1 MSAPP
6 GLPPPEELLKRAEE
20 VLGELEKGPWPSHVK
35 ELRKTRY
42 PLHIYGVGLV
52 ARKSPW
58 GPGAVTVKY
67 VNTGVLSRWSREWV
81 PKGGEETHFRVF
93 HTPGKF
99 WKTDFVRQ
107 IIKIS
112 RELGVGLI
120 ELVGQ
125 TGAFV
130 LNLTKDKAEEMVDA
144 LRSIGT
150 DVGGS
155 GDAIRSLNACVGPA
169 LCEFALYDTLKWYA
183 EFHKD
188 KRINDAIATP
198 NFPYKF
204 KIKFSGCP
212 MDCTRANRADLGFI
226 GIWEGAPEVDQELL
240 RRKIEAGEVDPEKLA
255 ANCPSGAIT
264 WDKEK
269 KELKIDGTR
278 CKKSMHCIR
287 SAFPAVK
294 PGKNRKIAVV
304 VGGHVKGRFGG
315 KMGKPLAIV
324 NSVDE
329 AMDWVVKTVEAWMN
343 GLETGVSK
351 HKDRIG
357 DFIMKVGFKK
367 YTEEILGVKVP
378 YKPSLHGRLGAGA
391 VLDDGERKMWLDWAN
406 NIVKEYE
413 GRI

>member
-20 VLGELEKGPWPSHVK
+20 VLKELERGPWPSHVA

-67 VNTGVLSRWSREWV
+67 VNTGVLSRWARDWV

-107 IIKIS
+107 IVKIS

-155 GDAIRSLNACVGPA
+155 GDAIRALNACVGPA
-169 LCEFALYDTLKWYA
+169 LCEFALFDTLKWYV

-204 KIKFSGCP
+204 KVKISGCP
-212 MDCTRANRADLGFI
+212 MDCARANRADLGFI
-226 GIWEGAPEVDQELL
+226 GVWEGAPEVDQELL

-255 ANCPSGAIT
+255 ADCPSGAIT
-264 WDKEK
+264 WDREK

-287 SAFPAVK
+287 TAFPAIK
-294 PGKNRKIAVV
+294 PGKNRKIAVL

-324 NSVDE
+324 DRVED

-343 GLETGVSK
+343 GMESGTSK

-357 DFIMKVGFKK
+357 DFIMKVSFKK
-367 YTEEILGVKVP
+367 YTEEILGVKTP

-391 VLDDGERKMWLDWAN
+391 VLDDSERKMWLDWVS
-406 NIVKEYE
+406 NIVKEYD
-413 GRI
+413 GRL

>member
-1 MSAPP
+1 MEAQQAQRFDVDELAPRASNIM
-6 GLPPPEELLKRAEE
+6 ERLKT
-20 VLGELEKGPWPSHVK
+20 GPWPSHVA
-35 ELRKTRY
+35 ELEKTKYPLSAYAAGLAARKTAWAAGSAKIRY
-42 PLHIYGVGLV
+42 VYTGFI
-52 ARKSPW
+52 ARRTRD
-58 GPGAVTVKY
+58 GKY
-67 VNTGVLSRWSREWV
+67 AEL
-81 PKGGEETHFRVF
+81 HFRVWQPSGQIY
-93 HTPGKF
+93 T
-99 WKTDFVRQ
+99 TDQLRKMLDFAD
-107 IIKIS
+107 KYG
-112 RELGVGLI
+112 LGLI
-120 ELVGQ
+120 EIAGQ
-125 TGAFV
+125 QGMLIVSVDPA
-130 LNLTKDKAEEMVDA
+130 KADEAVDA

-150 DVGGS
+150 DVGAT
-155 GDAIRSLNACVGPA
+155 GDTIRELATCVGPA
-169 LCEFALYDTLKWYA
+169 LCEFALYDTLEA
-183 EFHKD
+183 RD
-188 KRINDAIATP
+188 KFLTHPKIYEWMSNQL
-198 NFPYKF
+198 FPFKF
-204 KIKFSGCP
+204 KAKFSGCP
-212 MDCTRANRADLGFI
+212 FDCTRAVHRSDFGFI

-269 KELKIDGTR
+269 RELKIDGTR

-294 PGKNRKIAVV
+294 PGKNRKIALV

-343 GLETGVSK
+343 GLDTGVSK

-391 VLDDGERKMWLDWAN
+391 VLDDGERKMWLDWVN

-413 GRI
+413 GKI